1 MICNN
6 VLYDYGNGK
15 YELNVSTYYY
25 NLKITRTNDNEKFF
39 QTDEKLK
46 EKLDEMNEYNKLVN
60 AMMEVVKEKDCELID
75 KTTKLNAMI
84 KTEDTIRNE
93 KIELNTL
100 IDYNLEQL
108 HFFELEKLKKKWVNL
123 WQYLNE
129 IENEYIENDE

>member
-123 WQYLNE
+123 
-129 IENEYIENDE
+129 